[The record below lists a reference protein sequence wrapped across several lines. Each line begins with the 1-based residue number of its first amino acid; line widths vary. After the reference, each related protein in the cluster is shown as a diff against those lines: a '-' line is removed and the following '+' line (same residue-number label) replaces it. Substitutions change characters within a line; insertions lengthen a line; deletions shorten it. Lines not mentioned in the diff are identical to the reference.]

1 MEDFWLGLRLR
12 RSDFQTLQT
21 VAATRFRRRPSWLGF
36 TENTLRH
43 PRCAIPGGGAGSL
56 PCLHWQPV
64 LSSPA
69 TLLEALLMP
78 PLAALTRHGLPAN
91 HLLPCLGRLRYCT
104 ARPQPRHPLFICAP
118 APARNL
124 AIEKPRTR
132 RHTSHTEEEGSL
144 PPGDPRIQ
152 YAEVDEHG
160 AITPVVTS
168 TRAELL
174 SKYGLAPRDIRKI
187 DTSTLSHILIRP
199 TTVLLHLFDLKV
211 LVQRNR
217 VLLFH
222 NGKSSSPEA
231 LSSPCADLLR
241 DLQDRIRQRQ
251 HEGQEDDEYYRV
263 LPYEFR
269 ALEAVLAAVVAQLEC
284 ELDAI
289 REPAVRIL
297 RSLEEDDTSAVDDGL
312 VMDRRKLRT
321 LLGLSDRVTHFARQA
336 ELVRSAVEDVL
347 DYDDRLAALYLT
359 DRAAGRVRRAG
370 HDDLTAI
377 ELLLDS
383 YYKAYDEIAH
393 EAQNLV
399 SSIRNTEESISAILD
414 ANRNLLMVLDLK
426 FRMGT
431 LGLATGSILT
441 GFYAMNIFSHIREFD
456 WAFPGV
462 SATSAV
468 LAVAVGCY
476 GLLVL
481 RKFVRL
487 RLEGRGEAMG
497 QALQLR
503 K

>member
-1 MEDFWLGLRLR
+1 
-12 RSDFQTLQT
+12 
-21 VAATRFRRRPSWLGF
+21 
-36 TENTLRH
+36 
-43 PRCAIPGGGAGSL
+43 
-56 PCLHWQPV
+56 
-64 LSSPA
+64 
-69 TLLEALLMP
+69 MP
-78 PLAALTRHGLPAN
+78 PLVALTWRGLSVN
-91 HLLPCLGRLRYCT
+91 HALPCLGHLHYCK
-104 ARPQPRHPLFICAP
+104 ARPQPRPRPLFCAP
-118 APARNL
+118 SLARSL
-124 AIEKPRTR
+124 AIDRPRSR
-132 RHTSHTEEEGSL
+132 RHTSHTDDRRPLASAE
-144 PPGDPRIQ
+144 PRIR
-152 YAEVDEHG
+152 YTEVDEHG
-160 AITPVVTS
+160 TITPFVTS

-187 DTSTLSHILIRP
+187 DTSKLSHILIRP
-199 TTVLLHLFDLKV
+199 TTVLLHLFDFKV

-217 VLLFH
+217 VLLFDD
-222 NGKSSSPEA
+222 GKAPSPECPSQI
-231 LSSPCADLLR
+231 LSTPRADLLR
-241 DLQDRIRQRQ
+241 DLQDRIRQQ
-251 HEGQEDDEYYRV
+251 QLEGQGYDEYYKA

-269 ALEAVLAAVVAQLEC
+269 ALEAVLGAVVTQLER

-289 REPAVRIL
+289 HEPAARIL
-297 RSLEEDDTSAVDDGL
+297 RSLEEDDASAADDGL
-312 VMDRRKLRT
+312 VMDRRKLRA
-321 LLGLSDRVTHFARQA
+321 LLGLSDRVTRFARQA

-359 DRAAGRVRRAG
+359 DRAAGRARRAA

-383 YYKAYDEIAH
+383 YYKAYDEIAQ

-431 LGLATGSILT
+431 LGLATGSFVT

-462 SATSAV
+462 SATSAA
-468 LAVAVGCY
+468 LAVAIGCY

-487 RLEGRGEAMG
+487 RLEGKEEAMG

>member
-1 MEDFWLGLRLR
+1 
-12 RSDFQTLQT
+12 
-21 VAATRFRRRPSWLGF
+21 
-36 TENTLRH
+36 
-43 PRCAIPGGGAGSL
+43 
-56 PCLHWQPV
+56 
-64 LSSPA
+64 
-69 TLLEALLMP
+69 MP
-78 PLAALTRHGLPAN
+78 PLAALTWRGLPAN
-91 HLLPCLGRLRYCT
+91 HLLPCLGRRRYCK
-104 ARPQPRHPLFICAP
+104 ARPQPRPVFVRAL
-118 APARNL
+118 APARTL
-124 AIEKPRTR
+124 AIQSPRSR
-132 RHTSHTEEEGSL
+132 RCTSHGEDKGSL
-144 PPGDPRIQ
+144 PPGEPRIR
-152 YAEVDEHG
+152 YTEVDEHG
-160 AITPVVTS
+160 TITPFVTS

-217 VLLFH
+217 VLVFH
-222 NGKSSSPEA
+222 DGKSPSPKA
-231 LSSPCADLLR
+231 LPQNLSSPRADLLR
-241 DLQDRIRQRQ
+241 DLQDRIRQQQ
-251 HEGQEDDEYYRV
+251 HEGQEDDEYYKI

-269 ALEAVLAAVVAQLEC
+269 ALEAVLGAVVAQLER

-289 REPAVRIL
+289 REPAARIL
-297 RSLEEDDTSAVDDGL
+297 RSLEEDDTPAIDDGL
-312 VMDRRKLRT
+312 VMDRRKLRA

-359 DRAAGRVRRAG
+359 DRAAGRVRRAA

-383 YYKAYDEIAH
+383 YYKAYDEIAQ

-399 SSIRNTEESISAILD
+399 SSIHNTEESISAILD

-431 LGLATGSILT
+431 LGLATGSFLT

-456 WAFPGV
+456 CAFPGV

>member
-1 MEDFWLGLRLR
+1 
-12 RSDFQTLQT
+12 
-21 VAATRFRRRPSWLGF
+21 
-36 TENTLRH
+36 
-43 PRCAIPGGGAGSL
+43 
-56 PCLHWQPV
+56 
-64 LSSPA
+64 
-69 TLLEALLMP
+69 MP
-78 PLAALTRHGLPAN
+78 PLAALTWRGLSAN
-91 HLLPCLGRLRYCT
+91 HALPCLRHLRYCT
-104 ARPQPRHPLFICAP
+104 PRPQPRPPPSFYAP
-118 APARNL
+118 APARPL
-124 AIEKPRTR
+124 AIHRSRSR
-132 RHTSHTEEEGSL
+132 RHTSHTEDRGSL
-144 PPGDPRIQ
+144 PTGEPRIR
-152 YAEVDEHG
+152 YTEVDEHG
-160 AITPVVTS
+160 TITPFVTS
-168 TRAELL
+168 TRTELL

-187 DTSTLSHILIRP
+187 DTSNLSHILIRP
-199 TTVLLHLFDLKV
+199 TTVLLHLFDFKV

-217 VLLFH
+217 VLLFDD
-222 NGKSSSPEA
+222 GKSPRPECLPQS
-231 LSSPCADLLR
+231 LSTPRADLLR
-241 DLQDRIRQRQ
+241 DLQDRIRQQ
-251 HEGQEDDEYYRV
+251 QLEGQEYDEYYKA

-269 ALEAVLAAVVAQLEC
+269 ALEAVLGAVVTQLER

-289 REPAVRIL
+289 REPAARIL
-297 RSLEEDDTSAVDDGL
+297 RSLEEDDASAVDDGL
-312 VMDRRKLRT
+312 VMDRRKLRA

-359 DRAAGRVRRAG
+359 DRAAGRARRAA

-383 YYKAYDEIAH
+383 YYKAYDEIAQ

-431 LGLATGSILT
+431 LGLATGSFVT

-468 LAVAVGCY
+468 LAVAIGCY

-481 RKFVRL
+481 RKSVRL